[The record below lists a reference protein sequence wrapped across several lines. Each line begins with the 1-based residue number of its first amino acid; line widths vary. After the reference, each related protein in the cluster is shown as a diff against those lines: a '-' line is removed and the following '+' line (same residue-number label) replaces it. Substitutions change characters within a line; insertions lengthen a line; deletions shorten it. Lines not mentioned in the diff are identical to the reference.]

1 LKSNPFRPSLLYSHP
16 QKYLKHFGKV
26 FEQFWKSILS
36 QSKTS
41 LEQDKLRNAVLLIQ
55 QETIRT
61 NFVSSLIVLH

>member
-1 LKSNPFRPSLLYSHP
+1 MNIWAYRTSMNRFYGLHLFR
-16 QKYLKHFGKV
+16 KI
-26 FEQFWKSILS
+26 FE
-36 QSKTS
+36 